1 MSLPPAPVPMGLMSA
16 PNAVINPLEMFFMS
30 INTNPYFIGLMMLLL
45 NMGGRFLPM
54 EISKEQEKVLQNPW
68 LRKALIF
75 VVLFVATRNV
85 FVALIGSVIIMLFLG
100 YLFNENSSL
109 YLWKLE
115 ETKLSNSEQKA
126 DTPTGPAPGL
136 TPEEADI
143 LRRLN
148 EKQLRMSAAAATAA
162 GTGSKNN
169 GKDTYSEQKT
179 DEDIPLEDIYAF
191 NLYRLR
197 S

>member
-1 MSLPPAPVPMGLMSA
+1 MSLPPAPMPMGLMSA
-16 PNAVINPLEMFFMS
+16 PNAVINPLEMLFMS

-68 LRKALIF
+68 LRKVLIF

-85 FVALIGSVIIMLFLG
+85 FVAFIGSIIIMLFLG
-100 YLFNENSSL
+100 YLLNENSSL
-109 YLWKLE
+109 YLWKLQKNQAT
-115 ETKLSNSEQKA
+115 ETKTDS
-126 DTPTGPAPGL
+126 TPVPGL

-148 EKQLRMSAAAATAA
+148 EKQLRMSAAAAGPNKTN
-162 GTGSKNN
+162 T
-169 GKDTYSEQKT
+169 DTEQKT
-179 DEDIPLEDIYAF
+179 DEEIPLEDIYAF

-197 S
+197 T